1 MLSEK
6 PRQNVINCD
15 LFRIDRSSYISH
27 CHSPHVVF
35 KVKLWLPQM
44 LPNFDY
50 GRQTLPTGVKR
61 ENVYRKC
68 QQIDPTFDSQGI
80 NTGFEQC

>member
-1 MLSEK
+1 
-6 PRQNVINCD
+6 
-15 LFRIDRSSYISH
+15 
-27 CHSPHVVF
+27 
-35 KVKLWLPQM
+35 M